1 MKIKIELTDDQIDDV
16 VLDEMKRHSEL
27 LKSNVSSL
35 KRKRSRA
42 SYEQED
48 LERYTEVLE
57 AMKVIFGYYGSHL
70 S

>member
-1 MKIKIELTDDQIDDV
+1 MKIKIELTDDQIDSV
-16 VLDEMKRHSEL
+16 VLDEMKRHCEL

-35 KRKRSRA
+35 KRKRRRA

-48 LERYTEVLE
+48 LERCTEVLE
-57 AMKVIFGYYGSHL
+57 AMKVIVGYYGSHL